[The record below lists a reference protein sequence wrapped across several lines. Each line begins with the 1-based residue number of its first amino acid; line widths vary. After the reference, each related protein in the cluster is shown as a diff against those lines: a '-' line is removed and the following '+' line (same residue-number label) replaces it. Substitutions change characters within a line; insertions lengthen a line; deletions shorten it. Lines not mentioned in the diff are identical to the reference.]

1 MNLLKEKLLQNK
13 PIAGTHISL
22 CDPCISEI
30 IGNLGY
36 DFVWIDTE
44 HTAIDYH
51 TLELLLIG
59 ARAGG
64 VNTIV
69 RIPWNDAI
77 LAKRVLEMGPDGI
90 IFPMVNSA
98 SEAERAMKSCL
109 YPPEGNRGFGPIRA
123 MKYGLED
130 ADQYIVR
137 NNKELCR
144 FVQIETITAIENL
157 NEIIKNQYIDGYF
170 FGPCDLSGSIGELN
184 RVFEPHTSALIDKA
198 IAILKEAGKPIGVST
213 GTNDPKVLKYWYDK
227 GVNIISACGDFTY
240 ILTGAKKN
248 LENLHEIFL
257 NSK

>member
-1 MNLLKEKLLQNK
+1 MNLLKEKLQKKIPL
-13 PIAGTHISL
+13 AGTHISL
-22 CDPCISEI
+22 SDPCISEL

-36 DFVWIDTE
+36 DFIWIDTE

-64 VNTIV
+64 VNPIV
-69 RIPWNDAI
+69 RIPWNDAV

-90 IFPMVNSA
+90 IFPMVNTPE
-98 SEAERAMKSCL
+98 EADRAMKSCL

-123 MKYGLED
+123 AKYGLED
-130 ADQYIVR
+130 ADQFIKR

-144 FVQIETITAIENL
+144 FIQIETVTAVKNL
-157 NEIIKNQYIDGYF
+157 PEIVKNPYIDGYF

-184 RVFEPHTSALIDKA
+184 RVFEPNTSKLIDEA

-213 GTNDPKVLKYWYDK
+213 GTHDPEVLKYWRDK
-227 GVNIISACGDFTY
+227 GITIISACGDFTY
-240 ILTGAKKN
+240 ILNGARDN
-248 LENLHEIFL
+248 LDNLRKIL
-257 NSK
+257 K